1 MGDQIEDLTTQISN
15 LRGHKRSGSR
25 NPFTEHRTQGHQHL
39 AQAHAN
45 QYVSRFKLNIPKF
58 QGDPQP
64 EEFVVIEKIKKF
76 PPKKKST

>member
-1 MGDQIEDLTTQISN
+1 MGDQIEDLTTQRSN
-15 LRGHKRSGSR
+15 LRGHKGSGSR
-25 NPFTEHRTQGHQHL
+25 NPFTEHRTQGHHHL

-76 PPKKKST
+76 PQKKST